1 MTIHLPLPPRAL
13 SPNGRVPWPLKHKA
27 MKWSK
32 ERVSESMMTQDAKL
46 GAERLCESLR
56 GQNEGAVKMAM
67 SVDAYP
73 ARPGMT
79 PMRPVQLCCP
89 VDDDNG
95 AAACKGYRDAIA
107 EALGV
112 DDRHI
117 RTLWTRKARPREWG
131 VSIHPEGVLIVTVS
145 LNQAN

>member
-13 SPNGRVPWPLKHKA
+13 SPNGRVAWPLKHKA

-32 ERVSESMMTQDAKL
+32 ERVCEAMMGNGAKL
-46 GAERLCESLR
+46 GAERLCEALR
-56 GQNEGAVKMAM
+56 GQNGGAVKMTM

-73 ARPGMT
+73 ARAGMT

-107 EALGV
+107 EVLQV

-117 RTLWTRKARPREWG
+117 RTLWTRMARPRDWG
-131 VSIHPEGVLIVTVS
+131 AEVHPNGVLIVEVRIIE
-145 LNQAN
+145 

>member
-1 MTIHLPLPPRAL
+1 M
-13 SPNGRVPWPLKHKA
+13 KHKA

-32 ERVSESMMTQDAKL
+32 ERVSEALMDIRAKL
-46 GAERLCESLR
+46 GAERLCEALR
-56 GQNEGAVKMAM
+56 GQNVGPVKMTM

-73 ARPGMT
+73 ARQRMT
-79 PMRPVQLCCP
+79 PSKPVQLCCP

-117 RTLWTRKARPREWG
+117 RTLWTRMARPKEWG
-131 VSIHPEGVLIVTVS
+131 ASIHPEGVLVVTVS
-145 LNQAN
+145 LNQAD